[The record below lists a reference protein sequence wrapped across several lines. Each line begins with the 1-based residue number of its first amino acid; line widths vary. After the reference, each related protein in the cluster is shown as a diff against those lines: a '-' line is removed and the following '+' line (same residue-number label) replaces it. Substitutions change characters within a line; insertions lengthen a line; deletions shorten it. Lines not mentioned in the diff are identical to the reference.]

1 MNLNPMTLIRRRA
14 YRATFNTVEGRKVLA
29 DLRRFC
35 RASVPTADVNNVQAT
50 YLLEGRR
57 EVWDGDLNLARMEV
71 RTIKRAFRTFP
82 KDPVKEIA
90 KKLCISERTLNRKI
104 KQYNLGGPRQLR
116 YPDIK

>member
-57 EVWDGDLNLARMEV
+57 EVFLRIISHMNLTEDDIFELV
-71 RTIKRAFRTFP
+71 
-82 KDPVKEIA
+82 E
-90 KKLCISERTLNRKI
+90 E
-104 KQYNLGGPRQLR
+104 
-116 YPDIK
+116 YPQD

>member
-35 RASVPTADVNNVQAT
+35 RASVPTADINNVQTT

-57 EVWDGDLNLARMEV
+57 EVWLRIMAHLNLTDEDV
-71 RTIKRAFRTFP
+71 FNLIEE
-82 KDPVKEIA
+82 DPNA
-90 KKLCISERTLNRKI
+90 
-104 KQYNLGGPRQLR
+104 
-116 YPDIK
+116 